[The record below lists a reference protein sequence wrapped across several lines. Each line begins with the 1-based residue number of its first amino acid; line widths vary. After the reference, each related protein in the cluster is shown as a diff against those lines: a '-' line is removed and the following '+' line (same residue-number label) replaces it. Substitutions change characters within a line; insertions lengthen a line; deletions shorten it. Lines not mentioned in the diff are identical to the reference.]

1 MLYIWLIIISALI
14 LGLFDLKDP
23 KTDRSQ
29 LIKNIIKIVCML
41 IIVTSIVIM
50 EKC

>member
-1 MLYIWLIIISALI
+1 MLYVWLIIISALI
-14 LGLFDLKDP
+14 LGFFDLKDS

-29 LIKNIIKIVCML
+29 FIKIVCML

>member
-1 MLYIWLIIISALI
+1 MLYVWLIIFSALV
-14 LGLFDLKDP
+14 LGLFDLKDS

-29 LIKNIIKIVCML
+29 LFKNIIKVICM
-41 IIVTSIVIM
+41 IIILSSIIIM